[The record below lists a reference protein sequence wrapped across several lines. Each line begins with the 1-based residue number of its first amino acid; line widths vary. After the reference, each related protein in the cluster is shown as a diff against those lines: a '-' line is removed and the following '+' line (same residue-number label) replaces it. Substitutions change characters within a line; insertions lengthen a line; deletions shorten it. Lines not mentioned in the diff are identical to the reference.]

1 MSKVKLKEIG
11 LFKNGLN
18 FSADR
23 VAKGCKMIGIPDFG
37 DRYFADL
44 SNLSEIDNTIVPDE
58 CTLKDGDILFVRS
71 NGNKALVG
79 RTMIIKEISERITF
93 SGFCIRFRP
102 NSEIAIP
109 LYLLLLFKSPVFRK
123 RFSNT
128 QQTSINNINQEVLG
142 EIEIDLPSK
151 DEQQKII
158 NCIFP
163 IIRKI
168 EINNAV
174 NDNLQQQLKLM
185 YDYWFNQFDF
195 PNEDGKPYRASGGKM
210 RYSHRLKRDIPEG
223 WTEESV
229 ISNSISAP
237 IKPGVEPFSTK
248 IYLATADVSGTR
260 LSAGSLIDYE
270 TREGRANMQPT
281 VSSVWFA
288 KMKNSIKHLFLN
300 REMNQLI
307 DSTILSTGFC
317 GLQCT
322 DKSFEYIAAFIEHSY
337 FEDIK
342 NILAHGAT
350 QESVNNDDLLGLAML
365 VPTSEVLEMFHA
377 KAKPLYAQISQNIC
391 ENQKLTEIRDWLLP
405 MLMNGQATISD

>member
-1 MSKVKLKEIG
+1 MKIKDIGTVVTGKTPATSHAEFYDGDYMFVTPTELHGGYKVSSSEKTITDE
-11 LFKNGLN
+11 
-18 FSADR
+18 
-23 VAKGCKMIGIPDFG
+23 GIK
-37 DRYFADL
+37 
-44 SNLSEIDNTIVPDE
+44 SIKSNTI
-58 CTLKDGDILFVRS
+58 DGISV
-71 NGNKALVG
+71 LVG
-79 RTMIIKEISERITF
+79 CIGWDMGNVAMCFEKCATNQQINSITKIRDCFNPYYLYYWLSTKKDFLFSIASVTRTPILSKGVFEEIEI
-93 SGFCIRFRP
+93 P
-102 NSEIAIP
+102 NTDRLEQDKISKT
-109 LYLLLLFKSPVFRK
+109 LLLL
-123 RFSNT
+123 
-128 QQTSINNINQEVLG
+128 
-142 EIEIDLPSK
+142 D
-151 DEQQKII
+151 QKI
-158 NCIFP
+158 
-163 IIRKI
+163 
-168 EINNAV
+168 EYNAAI

>member
-1 MSKVKLKEIG
+1 MKIKDIGTVVTGKTPATSHAEFYDGDYMFVTPTELHGGYKVSSSEKTITDEGLKSI
-11 LFKNGLN
+11 K
-18 FSADR
+18 S
-23 VAKGCKMIGIPDFG
+23 
-37 DRYFADL
+37 
-44 SNLSEIDNTIVPDE
+44 NTI
-58 CTLKDGDILFVRS
+58 DGISV
-71 NGNKALVG
+71 LVG
-79 RTMIIKEISERITF
+79 CIGWDMGNVAMCFEKCATNQQINSVTKIRDCFNPYYLYYWLSTKKDYLFSIASVTRTPILSKGVFEEIEI
-93 SGFCIRFRP
+93 P
-102 NSEIAIP
+102 NTDRLEQDKISKM
-109 LYLLLLFKSPVFRK
+109 LLLL
-123 RFSNT
+123 
-128 QQTSINNINQEVLG
+128 
-142 EIEIDLPSK
+142 D
-151 DEQQKII
+151 QKIEY
-158 NCIFP
+158 NA
-163 IIRKI
+163 
-168 EINNAV
+168 AV
-174 NDNLQQQLKLM
+174 NDNLQQQLRLL

-195 PNEDGKPYRASGGKM
+195 PNEEGKPYRASGGKM

-229 ISNSISAP
+229 ICNSISAP

-322 DKSFEYIAAFIEHSY
+322 EKSFEYIATFIEHSY

-391 ENQKLTEIRDWLLP
+391 ENQKLTEIRNWLLP